1 MGSGGNGILGA
12 VIMAVAVFAA
22 AFTGGASLYAA
33 MAWGAAAGALSFVA
47 SSSMAS
53 IGSTGYDD
61 AASSLSRSTSP
72 VSGLPVLLGGELPHK
87 NGVSNGSFIM
97 CGSVVPWTNI
107 KDDNSQYLF
116 TEHII
121 ALGGTQK
128 YIEQLYIDDEPIL
141 ASPITADGIVAKEQI
156 SSRFREHLQLEVRF
170 GGNYT
175 NSKSLP
181 MQYAGPRWNNNF
193 RGDGVVSISTVIM
206 KTQSSLEDSIL
217 VNDNYVLKVEMKGLE
232 ITDLSDLTKKASSNP
247 PSQIY
252 EILTNVL
259 WGMGLDPSLVDLTS
273 FRTAAQYCKDME
285 YYSNGS
291 MSYNDT
297 FKQTI
302 ESILQTFS
310 GLLYINAGK
319 ICCGVDRKS
328 LAVMT
333 FDETNITGALKVV
346 TSGNTDYCNTI
357 DAKYTSVGNNYG
369 QDVVRFPSDISTDD
383 VVRSDGRVITQALD
397 FSWIYDKE
405 HLAHLANREL
415 LKMKYA
421 QNTITFTTSEAWDLQ
436 VWDCV
441 NIKVNEFD
449 IDAKY
454 RVVSKDIST
463 AQDTLGFINL
473 VCVET
478 NDGVYDGIDPGIWT
492 PDGLVNSVIGVLPP
506 TNLEVVKRGNII
518 SGNII
523 DMSWTASPDGNL
535 RGYYI
540 YYRKTGAS
548 EWSFAGSTT
557 KFETT
562 YALYSLLSDES
573 YDFAVAAYNNL
584 GFVSEKLTLTGLV
597 PKFDFALPAV
607 TGVKLSNS
615 TDSVYI
621 TDSSD
626 FNITWDNQYNIIV
639 DGTPFRD
646 YLKCYTIN
654 IYNGTTLVNTF
665 TTNTNEFN
673 FTIALN
679 ETKIRKPTIGIIAQG
694 YSTGTYSQEVRITV
708 ENLQCKLATGFTIGG
723 GFGNLFCS
731 WIESQ
736 ERDYAGAVIQ
746 LTSDL
751 ISTQY
756 ISNKPEFDSVPNIQD
771 GEYKV
776 KLGFF
781 DVFGMDNIQYTAEQ
795 TININSKYQFT
806 EEDASE
812 INSILDLDG
821 RLTETLNDAVNIA
834 NNNTSTVI
842 SASESRTNDKIAAS
856 ERTLST
862 QIAGVDSSLSQKLS
876 IVEST
881 ANGNTAN
888 ISTLSQTVTNNN
900 NAQSTAISQLRAS
913 TDGQFSSVNQEMS
926 AKASKNEVNAS
937 YSLSVNANGAVAGFK
952 LIAGGATNTSAVY
965 FAADKFII
973 SGSDTATVGGS
984 APFALIN
991 GTTYLKTAM
1000 IQQGSIGSA
1009 YIGDLSVTNAKIANG
1024 SINAAKIIDGEITNA
1039 KIGNVIQSYNYN
1051 PGWAG
1056 WQLDKNGNLLINGSG
1071 GTGRMTLSNNMI
1083 AVYDQNGTLRVRF
1096 GLW

>member
-1 MGSGGNGILGA
+1 
-12 VIMAVAVFAA
+12 MAVAVFAA

-141 ASPITADGIVAKEQI
+141 TSPITADGIVAKDKI
-156 SSRFREHLQLEVRF
+156 ASRFREHLQLEVRF

-217 VNDNYVLKVEMKGLE
+217 VNDNYILKVEMKGLE

-259 WGMGLDPSLVDLTS
+259 WGMGLDPSLVDLTT

-441 NIKVNEFD
+441 NIKLKEFD

-454 RVVSKDIST
+454 RIVSKDIST

-478 NDGVYDGIDPGIWT
+478 NDGVYDGIDPGVWT
-492 PDGLVNSVIGVLPP
+492 PDGAVSSVIGVLPP

-523 DMSWTASPDGNL
+523 DMTWTASPDGNL

-548 EWSFAGSTT
+548 EWSYAGSTT
-557 KFETT
+557 KYETT
-562 YALYSLLSDES
+562 YALYSLLSNES
-573 YDFAVAAYNNL
+573 YDFAVSAYNNL

-597 PKFDFALPAV
+597 PKFDFGLPAV

-615 TDSVYI
+615 TESIYI

-626 FNITWDNQYNIIV
+626 FNITWDNQNNIMV
-639 DGTPFRD
+639 DGTPFRE
-646 YLKCYTIN
+646 YLKYYTVKV
-654 IYNGTTLVNTF
+654 YNGTTLVKTF

-673 FTIALN
+673 FTLALN

-694 YSTGTYSQEVRITV
+694 YSTGTYSQEVKITV
-708 ENLQCKLATGFTIGG
+708 ENKQCKLATGFTIGG

-731 WIESQ
+731 WIESK

-746 LTSDL
+746 LTSAL
-751 ISTQY
+751 VSTQY
-756 ISNKPEFDSVPNIQD
+756 ISNKPEFDSVPNIKD

-776 KLGFF
+776 KMGFF

-795 TININSKYQFT
+795 TISINSKYQFT
-806 EEDASE
+806 AEDANE
-812 INSILDLDG
+812 INSILDLDD
-821 RLTETLNDAVNIA
+821 RLTDTLNEAVKDANA
-834 NNNTSTVI
+834 NTATKI
-842 SASESRTNDKIAAS
+842 TQSEAKTNEAIKATETTLTTQFTTANAA
-856 ERTLST
+856 TN
-862 QIAGVDSSLSQKLS
+862 QKLNL
-876 IVEST
+876 VEST
-881 ANGNTAN
+881 ANGNKAN
-888 ISTLSQTVTNNN
+888 ITTLTKTVADNNTAQT
-900 NAQSTAISQLRAS
+900 TAISQLKSS
-913 TDGQFSSVNQEMS
+913 TDGQIASVNQEMS
-926 AKASKNEVNAS
+926 TKATKSEVNAS
-937 YSLSVNANGAVAGFK
+937 YSLSVNANGTVAGFK
-952 LIAGGATNTSAVY
+952 LIAGGATNTSAIY
-965 FAADKFII
+965 FAADKFIV
-973 SGSDTATVGGS
+973 SGGSTATVGGT
-984 APFALIN
+984 APFAIVN
-991 GTTYLKTAM
+991 GTTYLKTAL
-1000 IQQGSIGSA
+1000 IQQASIGTG
-1009 YIGDLSVTNAKIANG
+1009 YIANLAVTNAKIANA

-1039 KIGNVIQSYNYN
+1039 KIGATIQSNN
-1051 PGWAG
+1051 FVANNTG
-1056 WQLDKNGNLLINGSG
+1056 WQINKSGTFYINGSG
-1071 GTGRMTLSNNMI
+1071 GTGRMVINNNI
-1083 AVYDQNGTLRVRF
+1083 IQVYDNNNVLRVRM